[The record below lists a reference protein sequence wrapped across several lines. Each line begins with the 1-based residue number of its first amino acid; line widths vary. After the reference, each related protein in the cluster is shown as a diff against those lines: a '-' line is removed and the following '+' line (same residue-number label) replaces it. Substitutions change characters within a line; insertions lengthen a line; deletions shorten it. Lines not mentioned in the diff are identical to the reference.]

1 MKLYRS
7 LAVVVALALLAI
19 FIVFGSMFTIDQGT
33 RGVVLRMGAVAGIAE
48 PGLGFKIPF
57 IDRVVPINVQTN
69 SVVYADMEAYSRDQ
83 QLAEIDVSVTY
94 RILPG
99 EVDEVYAQY
108 GSEEGMVTR
117 LIDRRV
123 NELAKTV
130 FGQFNAGEAIQERGR
145 LNQDVSQA
153 ITSALTG
160 PLIVESVQVESVAF
174 SEVYEQSIEAR
185 MLAEVEVQKRTQELD
200 QQRVQAQITV
210 TQAQAEADARV
221 AAAEANAQAVRMA
234 GEAEAEAIRAKGEA
248 LRDNPE
254 LVRLITAEA
263 WDGQLPVTMVP
274 GSALPF
280 IELGAVAP

>member
-1 MKLYRS
+1 MYRS
-7 LAVVVALALLAI
+7 LAIVVALALLAI

-33 RGVVLRMGAVAGIAE
+33 RGVVLRMGAVSGIAE
-48 PGLGFKIPF
+48 PGLNFKVPF
-57 IDRVVPINVQTN
+57 IDRVIPINVQTN

-94 RILPG
+94 RILPT
-99 EVDEVYAQY
+99 EVDKVYAQY
-108 GSEEGMVTR
+108 GSEAGLVTR

-153 ITSALTG
+153 ITGALTG

-200 QQRVQAQITV
+200 QQKVQAQITV

-221 AAAEANAQAVRMA
+221 AAAEASAQAVRMA